1 MNYRQLGHSGLL
13 VSELCLGGMVL
24 DGGIN
29 FFDTA
34 DVYSY
39 GQSEEILGRA
49 LKAQRHEVVCHQG
62 AWPHEFLTHLQQLER
77 LIDEADDPGAIPV

>member
-13 VSELCLGGMVL
+13 VSELCLGAMSFGKQGYWEVVGGLGDAEAQRLVDMAL

-39 GQSEEILGRA
+39 G
-49 LKAQRHEVVCHQG
+49 
-62 AWPHEFLTHLQQLER
+62 
-77 LIDEADDPGAIPV
+77 